1 MSKNRRRDIRS
12 SRMPP
17 QPTDCRDAIHWF
29 VDNYGLYTGSVRG
42 LFISDFTPDHEAVLE
57 SAIINLRSRGV
68 EPFAVLGDQLY
79 IQSKLLYQQ
88 ASERSQFG
96 QPMASQLELDLLG
109 AEVAIIK
116 ELEAPLAP
124 ADLWY
129 LYHYVLYLRALFGK
143 ATIITTPLGVD
154 EFIAYGTEC
163 DDFEFA
169 GRKVTWDKLV
179 WLIEASLIDLHQFRQ
194 VKTEGLPPMLKA
206 EYSLFN
212 AIKEREMPVI
222 AQQVLGDYVLDMAIA
237 DRDNRLAIEVDTLA
251 SLDPDVPHSGEAKKN
266 LVLLSDGWKILRF
279 TTSEILDDLIMCVD
293 AVEQTWTQGR
303 KKVATGRL
311 LSGRAQTKIPEL
323 PVDDD
328 NQKLAITHGAGPVA
342 ITGGAGTGKSS
353 CITHRVG
360 YLLAQGVCP
369 ERVLI
374 FSHSDETVNQLKK
387 QMTVLSDATTV
398 ARLNFSNWRDL
409 GMKIL
414 KENASAIKRKPP
426 LKVESNHQRVL
437 ERVFKKVKKELDPM
451 TLELLEEDV
460 DELSMGLLLSIY
472 KANLITPAQV
482 EARADSDA
490 ARLVARVFEQYE
502 DQLKKSNKVDNDD
515 MISLCAQ
522 LLADDPEVRS
532 KYEHKYEFVLVDEY
546 QDCTAAQDLMARLLA
561 APQDN
566 LFLAGDEDEAI
577 CQAKGALPH
586 ELSRVSLR
594 LPNARCH
601 ILDKN
606 WRSHPAIVDHS
617 KSLCGAL
624 TRKTIKKDMVPG
636 FGQAATSAIIGPQKC
651 KNELEEAEWVANEVE
666 IIIGSGRRPADIL
679 LLWRHQKYAAL
690 LEEALFRKNIRCLT
704 SGLAVEAIPDEVGDV
719 MAFLR
724 LVMDP
729 DGPKARA
736 SFERFCQLKSREMDQ
751 KLSKLSNTIASFAEA
766 NNLSFL
772 KAIEIYHDATADSS
786 CEDLAQLVR
795 IVRTMNQENLPPAQT
810 IGLLKRTQRLH
821 DLYSSVK
828 IPAGVVYEPMRKVE
842 QLEEEAK
849 EYKTVGEFVKAK
861 QELMQP
867 AENASEDA
875 SVHIKSFE
883 DSKGS
888 ECPIVF
894 LSGMAEGL
902 MPLSEIADFEEERR
916 LCYVG
921 MTRAQEFLYISYPD
935 EFEGNPLPPSPF
947 LVEARLLP
955 INVYKRV
962 KDMIETTAAARA
974 ASQKSAPPEVPPAEV
989 PGAIG
994 IPAPGLPAEAL
1005 HVDSVV
1011 AGQDDQALLAQR
1023 KVEELILQKQE
1034 EAMRKAAEKRALDEQ
1049 ALQRSLELGLT
1060 PEELEQFLQQG
1071 LLPQQILQVVEQ
1083 EVMKQKV
1090 AFEQAQQQGLL
1101 PASHDEQQRQADEQ
1115 RRLEDEAKFE
1125 SEREAKL
1132 KAQYQAHQQ
1141 ARKDKDQQ
1149 DQETAQRRAEQEAE
1163 LRRIHE
1169 EQLRAQHEADLKR
1182 QEEERLKAAQEAAEH
1197 EAQHRAIQE
1206 ARIKA
1211 QQEAELRAQQ
1221 EAAEKARKEQELLEQ
1236 QEREAELRKQEEILA
1251 AERARVAKEEQE
1263 RLAREEEER
1272 LAKDEQER
1280 LAREERERIARQ
1292 QQIAQEQ
1299 QALAQQKQ
1307 PASQQDGSVVLSD
1320 LMIQYEQHIIAAQ
1333 NIVETAKR
1341 EAPLHPQREFE
1352 LKYRYEEHM
1361 RAAQEIMIAAQQEEE
1376 LRAYHAAQA
1385 VASGPQVEPENKAK
1399 AEQEQQAQAEQEA
1412 KARAEEEARATAE
1425 QEATRAK
1432 EEQRIKAEQEA
1443 RAKADEEQRAKAEQQ
1458 SAASAQSQPAAGQ
1471 SATDQ
1476 GIADDER
1483 ARRRSVLRG
1492 AQESVADEAERKRA
1506 EEELRKVVDEQFNFG
1521 VVTGGDQA
1529 ESTSV
1534 SEAAEKA
1541 PTADELM
1548 VRSNKEIL
1556 EEMSPEE
1563 REKQQ
1568 ALLKSKARDR
1578 LKAKGKSK
1586 KGAVAED
1593 AAVEPV
1599 QEKAPAAKGKGRKDE
1614 SPSAEPVV
1622 SGAIVSEAVAMEP
1635 PAVLEEQSAPE
1646 LPVVSEE
1653 QSEIV
1658 SDSPEPVTN
1667 TATDIQPTTLPDSS
1681 TAGSVLDAASAG
1693 SEAMPSPAAE
1703 VIIPSTKLG
1712 PAELAALPTQSAPS
1726 NPAAPKQ
1733 MIAAGSVPDA
1743 DLSLKPML
1751 VPSGDVHVPAQILI
1765 QSGPPRQGP
1774 QVISDNLAL
1783 QEAAEKEAAKR
1794 AEQEAAQR
1802 AIAEREAAERAEAE
1816 QAAREQQHTQVP
1828 PPDLALSSSGQA
1840 GGPPQFAVPPP
1851 DLALSSSDVS
1861 EVRSFVADS
1870 SAPPPPPISVP
1881 SAAPAASALEPGA
1894 DDFLDSIAN
1903 SMSGSGVSSDSFIDD
1918 GPPGDVRRS
1927 NTPVG
1932 PDGLQASQGSGAT
1945 AGVAPQEPVSFT
1957 EMAQPLVVPGTTTPM
1972 CPNCSAHLEAGARF
1986 CGECGLQMEV
1996 RIPACPGCSVPV
2008 EPGAKFCGE
2017 CGFPLQRAQ

>member
-1 MSKNRRRDIRS
+1 
-12 SRMPP
+12 MPP

-42 LFISDFTPDHEAVLE
+42 LFISDFTPDHEAYLE

-88 ASERSQFG
+88 AAERSQFG

-124 ADLWY
+124 QDLWY

-163 DDFEFA
+163 EDFEFA
-169 GRKVTWDKLV
+169 GRKVTWDKFV
-179 WLIEASLIDLHQFRQ
+179 WLLEASLIDLHQFRQ

-251 SLDPDVPHSGEAKKN
+251 SLDPDVPNSGEAKKN

-311 LSGRAQTKIPEL
+311 LSGRAQAKIPEL

-369 ERVLI
+369 ERILV

-387 QMTVLSDATTV
+387 QMTVLSDAATV

-414 KENASAIKRKPP
+414 KENATAIKRKPP

-451 TLELLEEDV
+451 TLELLEENI
-460 DELSMGLLLSIY
+460 DELSLGLLLSIY

-482 EARADSDA
+482 EARADTDA
-490 ARLVARVFEQYE
+490 AKLVARVFEQYE
-502 DQLKKSNKVDNDD
+502 DQLKKSNKVDSDD
-515 MISLCAQ
+515 MVSLTAQ
-522 LLADDPEVRS
+522 LLADDVDVRS

-577 CQAKGALPH
+577 YQAKGALPH
-586 ELSRVSLR
+586 ELSKISLR

-617 KSLCGAL
+617 KNLSGAL
-624 TRKTIKKDMVPG
+624 TRKTLRKDMVPG

-690 LEEALFRKNIRCLT
+690 LEEALYRKNIRCLT
-704 SGLAVEAIPDEVGDV
+704 SGLAVDAIPDEVGDV

-842 QLEEEAK
+842 QLEEEAR
-849 EYKTVGEFVKAK
+849 EYKTVAEFVKAK

-867 AENASEDA
+867 AENAGEDA

-883 DSKGS
+883 DSKGT
-888 ECPIVF
+888 EYPIVF
-894 LSGMAEGL
+894 LPGMAEGL
-902 MPLSEIADFEEERR
+902 MPFSEAADLEEERR

-921 MTRAQEFLYISYPD
+921 MTRGREFLYISYPE
-935 EFEGNPLPPSPF
+935 EFEGNSLPPSPF

-962 KDMIETTAAARA
+962 KDMIETTVAARA
-974 ASQKSAPPEVPPAEV
+974 ASQKSTPPAV
-989 PGAIG
+989 SVAAAGTASGA
-994 IPAPGLPAEAL
+994 APET
-1005 HVDSVV
+1005 V
-1011 AGQDDQALLAQR
+1011 AGAEPLDPVAMQNEQALLAQR
-1023 KVEELILQKQE
+1023 KVEEIILQKQE
-1034 EAMRKAAEKRALDEQ
+1034 EAARKAAEKRALDEQ
-1049 ALQRSLELGLT
+1049 ALHRSLELGLT
-1060 PEELEQFLQQG
+1060 PEELDQLLSQG
-1071 LLPQQILQVVEQ
+1071 LSPQQILRVVEQ
-1083 EVMKQKV
+1083 QVIKQQI
-1090 AFEQAQQQGLL
+1090 AFEQQQSLVQQQAAVAPEEL
-1101 PASHDEQQRQADEQ
+1101 QRQADE
-1115 RRLEDEAKFE
+1115 RKRVEEEARFE
-1125 SEREAKL
+1125 TEREAKL
-1132 KAQYQAHQQ
+1132 KAQYEAHQQ
-1141 ARKDKDQQ
+1141 ARKEKDRQ

-1169 EQLRAQHEADLKR
+1169 EQLRAQHEAELVR
-1182 QEEERLKAAQEAAEH
+1182 QEEERQKAAQEAAER
-1197 EAQHRAIQE
+1197 EAQHRAAQE

-1211 QQEAELRAQQ
+1211 QQEAELRAQ
-1221 EAAEKARKEQELLEQ
+1221 EAAAEKARQEQELLVQ
-1236 QEREAELRKQEEILA
+1236 QEREAELRRQEELLA
-1251 AERARVAKEEQE
+1251 AERARIAKEEQE
-1263 RLAREEEER
+1263 RLAQEK
-1272 LAKDEQER
+1272 AEQER
-1280 LAREERERIARQ
+1280 L
-1292 QQIAQEQ
+1292 AQEQ
-1299 QALAQQKQ
+1299 QALQAAQQV
-1307 PASQQDGSVVLSD
+1307 GGEVVLSD
-1320 LMIQYEQHIIAAQ
+1320 LMVKYEQHIVAAQ
-1333 NIVETAKR
+1333 KIVETAKR

-1352 LKYRYEEHM
+1352 LKHRYEEHM

-1376 LRAYHAAQA
+1376 LRAYQSAQA
-1385 VASGPQVEPENKAK
+1385 VAAGSSL
-1399 AEQEQQAQAEQEA
+1399 
-1412 KARAEEEARATAE
+1412 AEEEAAKAE
-1425 QEATRAK
+1425 

-1443 RAKADEEQRAKAEQQ
+1443 RVKADEQAKADEEARVKAEDEAQTKKEVEAKARAQQ
-1458 SAASAQSQPAAGQ
+1458 EREAAEASAAQIPIQEPVAGHTSVPSA
-1471 SATDQ
+1471 DQ
-1476 GIADDER
+1476 GAGDQSGADDDR
-1483 ARRRSVLRG
+1483 ARRRSALRG
-1492 AQESVADEAERKRA
+1492 AQESVVDEAERKRA
-1506 EEELRKVVDEQFNFG
+1506 EEELKKVVDEQFNFG
-1521 VVTGGDQA
+1521 VVSSAKKEQG
-1529 ESTSV
+1529 ESKEQVDIVPV
-1534 SEAAEKA
+1534 SADDTVPEPVEKT

-1548 VRSNKEIL
+1548 VRSNAEIL
-1556 EEMSPEE
+1556 GEMSPEE

-1586 KGAVAED
+1586 KGAGAED
-1593 AAVEPV
+1593 AAAEPV
-1599 QEKAPAAKGKGRKDE
+1599 QEKAAAAKGKGKRGDLSGDTE
-1614 SPSAEPVV
+1614 APEPSA
-1622 SGAIVSEAVAMEP
+1622 VSEAAAAEPEEQMLPEP
-1635 PAVLEEQSAPE
+1635 PVVPTAESPVEPNGQTEITTDAPQ
-1646 LPVVSEE
+1646 PTTST
-1653 QSEIV
+1653 
-1658 SDSPEPVTN
+1658 DS
-1667 TATDIQPTTLPDSS
+1667 DIQPTSLPESS
-1681 TAGSVLDAASAG
+1681 TTDSVLDEASAQSDG
-1693 SEAMPSPAAE
+1693 LPSVAVERPA
-1703 VIIPSTKLG
+1703 PSTKLG
-1712 PAELAALPTQSAPS
+1712 PAQLAALPTQSAPS

-1733 MIAAGSVPDA
+1733 MIAAGSVPDG
-1743 DLSLKPML
+1743 DTTLKPIL

-1774 QVISDNLAL
+1774 QVVSDNLARQKAYEREL
-1783 QEAAEKEAAKR
+1783 AEKEAAER
-1794 AEQEAAQR
+1794 EAAQRAEQEAAAQQQAAEQEAAQR
-1802 AIAEREAAERAEAE
+1802 AVAERAGAE
-1816 QAAREQQHTQVP
+1816 RYPQVP
-1828 PPDLALSSSGQA
+1828 PPDLALSGSPPSSDAQ
-1840 GGPPQFAVPPP
+1840 GGSPQFAVPPP
-1851 DLALSSSDVS
+1851 DLALSASDTSEITNFVSDSDV
-1861 EVRSFVADS
+1861 
-1870 SAPPPPPISVP
+1870 PPPPTSSVP
-1881 SAAPAASALEPGA
+1881 TISAVQPQSGS
-1894 DDFLDSIAN
+1894 DDFLDSLAN
-1903 SMSGSGVSSDSFIDD
+1903 SMSGSGVSSDSFVDD
-1918 GPPGDVRRS
+1918 RPPAGVYQAGTSSSQGPAPIHDHA
-1927 NTPVG
+1927 P
-1932 PDGLQASQGSGAT
+1932 SQGSVSSQGPVPFTGA
-1945 AGVAPQEPVSFT
+1945 
-1957 EMAQPLVVPGTTTPM
+1957 AQPLVVPGTTIPM
-1972 CPNCSAHLEAGARF
+1972 CPQCSAQLEAGARF

-1996 RIPACPGCSVPV
+1996 RIPACPGCNVPV